1 MFRCVVI
8 TMALLVCLD
17 SVMAL
22 NECYSCE
29 HNAVENT
36 GDINC
41 YDNYLSSAYE
51 VTCEMDD
58 ICQVTTVKISDIRI
72 FVTRGC
78 ISKYLCYHGCQKG
91 GNPAI
96 AGNELCVT
104 CCDGDLCNIGN
115 GSTGLISSMLTL
127 FLIAGSAIFTLV

>member
-17 SVMAL
+17 SAMAA
-22 NECYSCE
+22 NKCYTCE
-29 HNAVENT
+29 HNAVEST

-41 YDNYLSSAYE
+41 YDTFQTSTYEATCSA
-51 VTCEMDD
+51 DQA
-58 ICQVTTVKISDIRI
+58 CQVSVVTYANIRI
-72 FVTRGC
+72 YVSRGC
-78 ISKYLCYHGCQKG
+78 INKYDCYHGCQKG
-91 GNPAI
+91 GHPDTAR
-96 AGNELCVT
+96 NELCVT

-127 FLIAGSAIFTLV
+127 FLFAGLAIFTLV